1 MMKKVFI
8 FIAIVIGIFA
18 VVQCSKPTL
27 TKKQQ
32 DNVAILIYR
41 NYDIQEIDFLDFDK
55 NLSTGNYELALKLN
69 NDENKETII
78 TIDDIE
84 FFDESE
90 GELFLNPLGRFKEYK
105 RQRILEGEVQLS
117 KIKIKY
123 LGEK

>member
-1 MMKKVFI
+1 MKKVFI

>member
-1 MMKKVFI
+1 MKKVFI

-18 VVQCSKPTL
+18 IVQCSKPTL
-27 TKKQQ
+27 TKEQQ

-41 NYDIQEIDFLDFDK
+41 NYDIQEIDFLNFDK

>member
-1 MMKKVFI
+1 MKKVFI

-18 VVQCSKPTL
+18 IVQCSKPTL
-27 TKKQQ
+27 TKEQQ